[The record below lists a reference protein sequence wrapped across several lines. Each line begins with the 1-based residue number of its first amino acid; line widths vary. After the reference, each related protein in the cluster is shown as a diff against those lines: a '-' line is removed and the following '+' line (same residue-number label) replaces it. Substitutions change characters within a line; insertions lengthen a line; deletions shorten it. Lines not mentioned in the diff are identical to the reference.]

1 MSGSFET
8 SETDQ
13 QQTSTG
19 ENDETQTPTV
29 GAVAAAPPTTPLST
43 PTPQPHP
50 FMRPPPSQ
58 SFDPAAVFME
68 AYDCAKLNNNWNKVS
83 SSLMIHPEWLTKIP
97 EGLQRNSLNKN
108 LNQIFFQVVD
118 GPCYIK

>member
-1 MSGSFET
+1 MSGASG
-8 SETDQ
+8 TDQ
-13 QQTSTG
+13 QQTTTDENG
-19 ENDETQTPTV
+19 ETHTPAAAA
-29 GAVAAAPPTTPLST
+29 AVATTPS
-43 PTPQPHP
+43 PSPSPQP
-50 FMRPPPSQ
+50 FSRPPPSQ
-58 SFDPAAVFME
+58 SFNPAPDFLQ

-118 GPCYIK
+118 GQCYIK